1 MRPDPEID
9 EIRATRRRI
18 SERHGHDLK
27 NLFKHYQDLERQL
40 QDSANKHLTPEMPKE
55 KAGTGKP

>member
-18 SERHGHDLK
+18 SERHGHDLRR
-27 NLFKHYQDLERQL
+27 LFQHYQELERQL
-40 QDSANKHLTPEMPKE
+40 PAPYATDRPREAPSDKP
-55 KAGTGKP
+55 GKRKP